1 MEHQL
6 PFLDDYPNR
15 SIFQSLIFA
24 CPAKWYVGGPWKVSR
39 IGRSIGIQ
47 ITASTGLWI
56 DLMGW
61 VAIIIVKG
69 CIQPKSKN

>member
-6 PFLDDYPNR
+6 PFFDDYPNR

-47 ITASTGLWI
+47 IKASTG
-56 DLMGW
+56 
-61 VAIIIVKG
+61 
-69 CIQPKSKN
+69 